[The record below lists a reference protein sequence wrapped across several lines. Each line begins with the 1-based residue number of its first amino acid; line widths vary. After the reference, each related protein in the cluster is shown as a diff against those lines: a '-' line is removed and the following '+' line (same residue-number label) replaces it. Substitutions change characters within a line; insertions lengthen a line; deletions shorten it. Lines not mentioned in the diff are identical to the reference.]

1 MFGESGSLHALEM
14 AEACAA
20 ISAGEKDH
28 AKQELA
34 QVCAVAIRMM
44 YRLDVNGKIVERIEN
59 CR

>member
-1 MFGESGSLHALEM
+1 MAYRYRRKIAEM

-20 ISAGEKDH
+20 ISAGDKNH

-44 YRLDVNGKIVERIEN
+44 HRLDATE
-59 CR
+59 